1 MIAERAMI
9 AEVRRQIAEMHRLG
23 APAGAGFHLCNLTSN
38 L

>member
-1 MIAERAMI
+1 MTAEG
-9 AEVRRQIAEMHRLG
+9 RRQIAEMHRHG